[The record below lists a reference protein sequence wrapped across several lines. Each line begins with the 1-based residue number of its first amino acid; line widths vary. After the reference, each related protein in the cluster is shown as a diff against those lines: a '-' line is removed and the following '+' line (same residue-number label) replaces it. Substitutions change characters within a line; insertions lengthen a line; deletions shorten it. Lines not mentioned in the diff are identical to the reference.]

1 MIDNPI
7 TVGDGDGPLYEPVEE
22 WPAPQPA
29 DVSGEDQIEMNQNQV
44 YGIEQVQEMPPT
56 VPRTE
61 EDIQIEMNQNQ
72 VYGLPDMVNGEEQ
85 IEMN

>member
-1 MIDNPI
+1 MHTFIMHEKHDDTTN
-7 TVGDGDGPLYEPVEE
+7 GPLYEQVGATP
-22 WPAPQPA
+22 PA
-29 DVSGEDQIEMNQNQV
+29 DVRGEDQIEMNQNQV

-72 VYGLPDMVNGEEQ
+72 VYGFSDLVMGED
-85 IEMN
+85 

>member
-1 MIDNPI
+1 M
-7 TVGDGDGPLYEPVEE
+7 GG

-29 DVSGEDQIEMNQNQV
+29 DVRGEDQIEMNQNQV

-61 EDIQIEMNQNQ
+61 EIEMNQNQ
-72 VYGLPDMVNGEEQ
+72 VYGLSDLVKGEEQ
-85 IEMN
+85 I